1 MKGVSARRALRGGRY
16 NQGTTE
22 GLKEGRERLRVTR
35 QNYRYR
41 VGGKL
46 RLMIQTDSA
55 IQIHCPI
62 FSTLPDYWNNNHPPP
77 PPPNNHP
84 EIYVSLLTLALL
96 PVIPRSTV
104 PRTNTVPGVPASH
117 AHPQTP
123 VSALPAAAT
132 TCVKQV
138 SATTTGD
145 VITFPKRRRRV
156 RDRAVRG
163 ERETQGLLVCQ
174 RDMNVGRQK

>member
-16 NQGTTE
+16 SQRTTE
-22 GLKEGRERLRVTR
+22 EPREGRERLRVTR
-35 QNYRYR
+35 RNYRYR
-41 VGGKL
+41 VGGKSS
-46 RLMIQTDSA
+46 LMIQTDSA
-55 IQIHCPI
+55 IQIHYRI
-62 FSTLPDYWNNNHPPP
+62 FSTSPDYWNNNHPPP

-96 PVIPRSTV
+96 PATPRSTV
-104 PRTNTVPGVPASH
+104 PPTNTVPGVPALR

-145 VITFPKRRRRV
+145 VITSPKRRRRV
-156 RDRAVRG
+156 WDRVVRG

-174 RDMNVGRQK
+174 RDMNVGRRK